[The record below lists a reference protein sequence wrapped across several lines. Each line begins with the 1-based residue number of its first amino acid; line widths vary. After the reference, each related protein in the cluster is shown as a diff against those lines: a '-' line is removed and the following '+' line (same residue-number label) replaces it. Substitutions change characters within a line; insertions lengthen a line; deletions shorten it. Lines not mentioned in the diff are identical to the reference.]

1 VIPAERVACDY
12 SGKSLPMNKLNFQ
25 VREANVGIP
34 LYSMYVVT
42 CLEYTSE
49 LCRMIPLHSL
59 GSRLRRSLRTFV
71 MNQFPDNNRFRST
84 AMATLQDLVQYPQ
97 SSSIA
102 VTTQSHHLSFSKNHC
117 ILPIRRIRAFHRKRQ
132 MYLFILFPCMKGML
146 FISFLFFH

>member
-1 VIPAERVACDY
+1 MPAERVACDY

-42 CLEYTSE
+42 CLESTSE

-84 AMATLQDLVQYPQ
+84 AMATSQDLHNTPNPAQLPSQHNY
-97 SSSIA
+97 
-102 VTTQSHHLSFSKNHC
+102 TTFPS
-117 ILPIRRIRAFHRKRQ
+117 RRTTV
-132 MYLFILFPCMKGML
+132 
-146 FISFLFFH
+146 SFLSAEYPPSIERGKCIFLYSSHA